1 VDASVAT
8 SWQRIIGWLE
18 EHLPYAVNHLQP
30 PASPAE
36 ISSLRATMGRRLP
49 SDLVAWLNLNNGFD
63 RTADFGRLIPF
74 LYVPMSIDR
83 MLRDRE
89 MLLHVRSQVFG
100 EVERPAETQ
109 PAGTRA
115 FEWLDA
121 FLPFGDAGTDCHLVV
136 DLREG
141 DLHGSVG
148 TFDYESG
155 GYSGPEW
162 FSIAEMLADVADSLT
177 SGRAALQDHA
187 RRYAATHFP
196 ESRPRA
202 WEPYIDDN
210 NRLRWRLVDL
220 PE

>member
-1 VDASVAT
+1 MEPSVAT
-8 SWQRIIGWLE
+8 SWQRILGWLA
-18 EHLPYAVNHLQP
+18 EHLPQAGAHLQP
-30 PASPAE
+30 PATLAE

-49 SDLVAWLNLNNGFD
+49 SGLVAWLNLNNGFD
-63 RTADFGRLIPF
+63 RMADFGRPIPF
-74 LYVPMSIDR
+74 LYVPMSIDG

-89 MLLHVRSQVFG
+89 MMLRVRAQVIG
-100 EVERPAETQ
+100 ESERPAETQ
-109 PAGTRA
+109 LAGTPG

-121 FLPFGDAGTDCHLVV
+121 FLPFGDAGTDCHLIV
-136 DLREG
+136 DLRDG

-162 FSIAEMLADVADSLT
+162 FSIAEMFADVADSLT

-196 ESRPRA
+196 KAPPRA

>member
-1 VDASVAT
+1 MDASVAT
-8 SWQRIIGWLE
+8 SWQRIVGWLE

-30 PASPAE
+30 PAPLAE
-36 ISSLRATMGRRLP
+36 ISALRAAMGRRLP
-49 SDLVAWLNLNNGFD
+49 NDLVAWLNLNNGFD
-63 RTADFGRLIPF
+63 RMAGFGSLIPF
-74 LYVPMSIDR
+74 LYKPMSIDW

-89 MLLHVRSQVFG
+89 MLLGVRAQVFG
-100 EVERPAETQ
+100 ESERPAETAS
-109 PAGTRA
+109 AGARA

-121 FLPFGDAGTDCHLVV
+121 FLPFGDAGTDCHLIV

-162 FSIAEMLADVADSLT
+162 FSIAEMFADVADSLT
-177 SGRAALQDHA
+177 SGRPALQEHA
-187 RRYAATHFP
+187 RRYAATRFP
-196 ESRPRA
+196 TRPPQA
-202 WEPYIDDN
+202 WAPYIDD